1 MSMRVI
7 LLCLLTLIALAGC
20 STKRRPDVNV
30 PALAAE
36 KPPVRLG
43 SETEAAVE
51 ASAPATEEVRSEEPV
66 VGAERVVVPPLRPAT
81 PRDDEPEV
89 AVEPVQEETVASPPS
104 RRTPQLVAPV
114 KTPETTETPLET
126 DPVRTEARPPSLK
139 PMLSDAERRR
149 LDAQIHVYMD
159 RARRNLASI
168 QEGRLEVNE
177 RTALQEARSILT
189 RAEQLRQSD
198 PALSSSLAERAAI
211 LSQELLRK
219 QR

>member
-1 MSMRVI
+1 
-7 LLCLLTLIALAGC
+7 
-20 STKRRPDVNV
+20 
-30 PALAAE
+30 
-36 KPPVRLG
+36 
-43 SETEAAVE
+43 
-51 ASAPATEEVRSEEPV
+51 
-66 VGAERVVVPPLRPAT
+66 
-81 PRDDEPEV
+81 
-89 AVEPVQEETVASPPS
+89 
-104 RRTPQLVAPV
+104 
-114 KTPETTETPLET
+114 
-126 DPVRTEARPPSLK
+126 
-139 PMLSDAERRR
+139 
-149 LDAQIHVYMD
+149 MD